1 MKGPARTGL
10 ASGVASGMNVFA
22 GSIGQPLLGVLLIL
36 SVGLIAYFSRDSF
49 RKMLTQRKEQRNRQ
63 RQRQQFWGYE

>member
-1 MKGPARTGL
+1 
-10 ASGVASGMNVFA
+10 MNVFA

-36 SVGLIAYFSRDSF
+36 SLGLIVYFSRDSF
-49 RKMLTQRKEQRNRQ
+49 RKVVAHRKEQRDRQ